1 MAFKKATRTAA
12 EILLVED
19 NPSDI
24 RLMQEAFREAGGDF
38 LKVPSDFPRRPG
50 DYPKLAGDPKRL
62 GDLPKLAGDLP
73 KLNVARNGPQAL
85 AFLRRE
91 APYQA
96 SPRPSFILL
105 DLNLPGADGSE
116 LLAEIKKDR
125 VLRQIPV
132 IVFSTSTRAED
143 IARAYELHA
152 NCFISK
158 PRDLESLVQAIRSIQ
173 AFWLGMAAAPDA
185 TPQFRLAADQARP
198 LASSK
203 SA

>member
-1 MAFKKATRTAA
+1 LEMALKKATRGSMGIPA

-19 NPSDI
+19 NPADV
-24 RLMQEAFREAGGDF
+24 RLMQEAFREAGGGC
-38 LKVPSDFPRRPG
+38 KP
-50 DYPKLAGDPKRL
+50 
-62 GDLPKLAGDLP
+62 GDLPKVPGDVP
-73 KLNVARNGPQAL
+73 KLSVARNGPQAL

-96 SPRPSFILL
+96 SPRPALILL

-125 VLRQIPV
+125 GLRQIPV

-143 IARAYELHA
+143 IARAYDLHA
-152 NCFISK
+152 NCYISK
-158 PRDLESLVQAIRSIQ
+158 PRDLESLVEAARSIE
-173 AFWLGMAAAPDA
+173 AFWLGMAAVPDP
-185 TPQFRLAADQARP
+185 TPRPSADQGKP
-198 LASSK
+198 LASRK

>member
-1 MAFKKATRTAA
+1 
-12 EILLVED
+12 VED

-24 RLMQEAFREAGGDF
+24 RLMQEAFREAGGG
-38 LKVPSDFPRRPG
+38 DFPN
-50 DYPKLAGDPKRL
+50 
-62 GDLPKLAGDLP
+62 
-73 KLNVARNGPQAL
+73 LNVARNGPQAL

-96 SPRPSFILL
+96 SPRPAFILL

-125 VLRQIPV
+125 LLRQIPV
-132 IVFSTSTRAED
+132 IVFSTSTRTED
-143 IARAYELHA
+143 IARAYDLHA

-158 PRDLESLVQAIRSIQ
+158 PRDLESLVEAIRSIQ
-173 AFWLGMAAAPDA
+173 VFWLGMAASPDA
-185 TPQFRLAADQARP
+185 TPRFRLAADQAKP
-198 LASSK
+198 LVSRE